1 MDNNEKQTLQY
12 CLDNTY
18 KVHGINHVDKVWYM
32 SDDNLIS
39 VAKILNGEKCFK
51 YPETVIVFFEK
62 PDLFEAK
69 MKELV
74 ERK

>member
-1 MDNNEKQTLQY
+1 MDKDNKLTLQH

-18 KVHGINHVDKVWYM
+18 KAHCINHVDKVWYM

-39 VAKILNGEKCFK
+39 VAKILNGEKCFNGT
-51 YPETVIVFFEK
+51 ESVIEFFEK
-62 PDLFEAK
+62 PDLWENK